1 MAEKQPTS
9 FRLTDKAQA
18 LLAKLAESAGIAQT
32 AVVESLIREKAKA
45 EGIELEEPAQ

>member
-18 LLAKLAESAGIAQT
+18 LLAKIAEEAGTSQS
-32 AVVESLIREKAKA
+32 AVVETLIRDKAKA
-45 EGIELEEPAQ
+45 EHIEFEEPKA